1 MARLVVE
8 KGYDKGTIFEITKPV
23 TTIGRIAPNEIILS
37 DMSISRSHAEII
49 KEKDAYF
56 IRDKKS
62 KNGTY
67 VNGTLI
73 TKARIKNGDR
83 IKIGRVE
90 FSFLEKPVGE
100 IIFKQDASREIL
112 DQSNT
117 IIKSLDRT
125 EHDLVDLR
133 KRGKS
138 LTYEKKL
145 AILYQIGRDIN
156 SILNLEKLLD
166 KIIDSIFSVIEADRV
181 FLMLRDEKSGQLIP
195 KIARDRKARVPS
207 QIAVS
212 RTIIDTCLKNKQ
224 AILTADA
231 FQDPRF
237 QKGESI
243 ATFKIKS
250 AMCVPLWIKDKI
262 IGIIHVDNNLTAGV
276 FKEDDLDLL
285 SALANQSAI
294 AIENARLYENVRSE
308 VRLRSNL
315 QRYLSPGVVDKIMEE
330 SGEIS
335 LGGEKK
341 EVTILFADIRDFTGR
356 AEKMDPAAIVEM
368 LNEYF
373 LQMTDLVFK
382 YEGTVDKYIGDCLMA
397 IFGAPFSHSDDPL
410 RAVYCALEMQKQL
423 KSLQEEWRRE
433 GREIF
438 EVGIGINTGE
448 VVAGNI
454 GSTQRMEYTVIGD
467 NVNIAERIE
476 EVARGKQILISES
489 TYQKVK
495 GKIKVNKLAPLVLKG
510 KTHPVSVFE
519 VKGSIR

>member
-1 MARLVVE
+1 M
-8 KGYDKGTIFEITKPV
+8 K
-23 TTIGRIAPNEIILS
+23 
-37 DMSISRSHAEII
+37 
-49 KEKDAYF
+49 
-56 IRDKKS
+56 
-62 KNGTY
+62 
-67 VNGTLI
+67 
-73 TKARIKNGDR
+73 
-83 IKIGRVE
+83 
-90 FSFLEKPVGE
+90 
-100 IIFKQDASREIL
+100 
-112 DQSNT
+112 
-117 IIKSLDRT
+117 
-125 EHDLVDLR
+125 
-133 KRGKS
+133 
-138 LTYEKKL
+138 
-145 AILYQIGRDIN
+145 
-156 SILNLEKLLD
+156 
-166 KIIDSIFSVIEADRV
+166 
-181 FLMLRDEKSGQLIP
+181 
-195 KIARDRKARVPS
+195 
-207 QIAVS
+207 
-212 RTIIDTCLKNKQ
+212 
-224 AILTADA
+224 
-231 FQDPRF
+231 
-237 QKGESI
+237 
-243 ATFKIKS
+243 
-250 AMCVPLWIKDKI
+250 
-262 IGIIHVDNNLTAGV
+262 
-276 FKEDDLDLL
+276 
-285 SALANQSAI
+285 
-294 AIENARLYENVRSE
+294 
-308 VRLRSNL
+308 
-315 QRYLSPGVVDKIMEE
+315 E